1 MTKIRA
7 EIRILTGALLDR
19 VELQG
24 WKKKKKR
31 LEKALGNR
39 AVQVKS
45 NEHVLK
51 QPVKKR
57 I

>member
-24 WKKKKKR
+24 WKKKR

-51 QPVKKR
+51 QSVKKR